1 MSTRYHFNR
10 PVGGAVTLPQKYTK
24 NREEDLTIIRPQKI
38 KQTNTKRRKKKKK
51 KIMVNRD
58 VSMNRRQWRWTSNEC
73 NIFCFCWSEKMC
85 GDCNHGKAGVVLREV
100 TIHGAAFI
108 NERLQMKHPYD
119 EKLLQILLHSSPCW
133 RPSAV
138 FLAVRFEVALWFTLT
153 VWLQRPQRSSPW
165 TRPLPLAATRL
176 RCYF

>member
-51 KIMVNRD
+51 IMVNRD
-58 VSMNRRQWRWTSNEC
+58 VSMNRRQWQWTSNKC

-108 NERLQMKHPYD
+108 NERLQTLHGWNIHTMKNFCRYSCTHLRVD
-119 EKLLQILLHSSPCW
+119 SLQLCSSQSALKSLSDLLSQFDFSALSDLHRGRVLFLLP
-133 RPSAV
+133 
-138 FLAVRFEVALWFTLT
+138 
-153 VWLQRPQRSSPW
+153 
-165 TRPLPLAATRL
+165 RL
-176 RCYF
+176 H